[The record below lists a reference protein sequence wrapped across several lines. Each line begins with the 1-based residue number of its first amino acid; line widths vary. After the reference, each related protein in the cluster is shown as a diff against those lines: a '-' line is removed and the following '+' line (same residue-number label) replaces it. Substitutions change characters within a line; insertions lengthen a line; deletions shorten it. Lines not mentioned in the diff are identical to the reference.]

1 MRTLSALGL
10 AALLGACATV
20 GPDYVPQAPAAPEA
34 FRHLAT
40 GPQVTREARWWTQ
53 LSDPELDRLVDEAL
67 IANRDLAL
75 AAARLKE
82 ARAGLG
88 IARARG
94 LPQADLAGAARR
106 QRSSENGAS
115 PPSPAGNPLS
125 EYQAGWVA
133 SWEIDLF
140 GGIARGREAA
150 QAELARAEF
159 ERSALA
165 LAVAAETAN
174 SYLRLRAA
182 QARLA
187 SLQAQLDTLA
197 ASATLL
203 EVRAQAGI
211 GPLLDAAQARE
222 HIATLG
228 TRRPLLEAA
237 IGEEIL
243 RLGLLTG
250 RQATTH
256 FARLAAPAPLP
267 EIPGLV
273 SALPGELLARRPD
286 LLAIERAAAA
296 EHARIGVATS
306 AAYPRLSLGLSLG
319 FLAIDTA
326 HLAAS
331 GSRQGSGGAQLQ
343 LPLFQGGA
351 IRAGIDAAQA
361 RYEQA
366 RIKYETAAAVAIEEV
381 ERAALRLAQAK
392 AREQQAYRALDAHA
406 LTARLT
412 QARYQQ
418 GLVDFL
424 NVLDSERQRHALDD
438 ERLLAREQAA
448 MEWVAMVKAL
458 GGGW

>member
-67 IANRDLAL
+67 VANRDLAL

-88 IARARG
+88 IARSRG

-165 LAVAAETAN
+165 LA
-174 SYLRLRAA
+174 
-182 QARLA
+182 
-187 SLQAQLDTLA
+187 
-197 ASATLL
+197 
-203 EVRAQAGI
+203 
-211 GPLLDAAQARE
+211 
-222 HIATLG
+222 
-228 TRRPLLEAA
+228 
-237 IGEEIL
+237 
-243 RLGLLTG
+243 
-250 RQATTH
+250 
-256 FARLAAPAPLP
+256 
-267 EIPGLV
+267 
-273 SALPGELLARRPD
+273 
-286 LLAIERAAAA
+286 
-296 EHARIGVATS
+296 
-306 AAYPRLSLGLSLG
+306 
-319 FLAIDTA
+319 
-326 HLAAS
+326 
-331 GSRQGSGGAQLQ
+331 
-343 LPLFQGGA
+343 
-351 IRAGIDAAQA
+351 
-361 RYEQA
+361 
-366 RIKYETAAAVAIEEV
+366 
-381 ERAALRLAQAK
+381 
-392 AREQQAYRALDAHA
+392 
-406 LTARLT
+406 
-412 QARYQQ
+412 
-418 GLVDFL
+418 
-424 NVLDSERQRHALDD
+424 
-438 ERLLAREQAA
+438 
-448 MEWVAMVKAL
+448 
-458 GGGW
+458 